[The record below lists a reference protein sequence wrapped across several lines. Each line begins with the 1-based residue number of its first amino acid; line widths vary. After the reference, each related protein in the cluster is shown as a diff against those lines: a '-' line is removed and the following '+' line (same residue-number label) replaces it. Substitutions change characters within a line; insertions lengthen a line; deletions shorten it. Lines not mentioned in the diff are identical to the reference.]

1 MRRIHAILIALVAA
15 FFLIPGPA
23 AHAAQQEGSV
33 SVTLHD
39 LETQEPI
46 PGAQWC
52 IYKLASLEGNIYV
65 PAQDFAG
72 CGQNLSDPAGLSTG
86 QLASYAADSNLAG
99 VAKNADS
106 VATARFTGLECGA
119 YLLVQTGGS
128 EAYELAEP
136 FIVMV
141 PMTDADGSTLIY
153 DIEANPKTTP
163 AIIPTP
169 IPTPTPTPNDPK
181 LPQTGQL
188 NWPVPVLAASG
199 LAMIIIGFGIY
210 TKGRKNG

>member
-1 MRRIHAILIALVAA
+1 
-15 FFLIPGPA
+15 
-23 AHAAQQEGSV
+23 
-33 SVTLHD
+33 
-39 LETQEPI
+39 
-46 PGAQWC
+46 
-52 IYKLASLEGNIYV
+52 
-65 PAQDFAG
+65 
-72 CGQNLSDPAGLSTG
+72 
-86 QLASYAADSNLAG
+86 
-99 VAKNADS
+99 
-106 VATARFTGLECGA
+106 
-119 YLLVQTGGS
+119 
-128 EAYELAEP
+128 
-136 FIVMV
+136 MV